1 MNPLGIWLQLL
12 AAVVLIVLAGSRLS
26 GDADAVSARTG
37 LSRSWIGVL
46 LLATVTSL
54 PELVTGVTAV
64 AYTGAPDIAVGGILG
79 SCVFNLTILVL
90 LDVITHRSG
99 RRQSIYLRVTGG
111 HTISSAFGLTLIAIA
126 GLGTLAAWRGVSLAV
141 GSVGMYS
148 PAILLLYLF
157 AMRQIFLSESS
168 GRAAPPPPSRDA
180 KHRGSRSLYLSL
192 GLAVATVVGTG
203 IWLPNI
209 GDALADVM
217 GWEDSFVGTIFIAV
231 ATSLPEVVVTLA
243 ALRIGAA
250 DMAVGNLLGSNV
262 FNIGILA
269 VEDLVYVRGPL
280 LSDASLIHAVSA
292 FTAIAMTGLVIGAIA
307 SGRAPGVRGVISLPS
322 ILILGLYVLNTYVL
336 FVGG

>member
-1 MNPLGIWLQLL
+1 MNPLLIWLQLL
-12 AAVVLIVLAGSRLS
+12 AAVVLIVIAGTRLS

-54 PELVTGVTAV
+54 PELVTGVTA
-64 AYTGAPDIAVGGILG
+64 AYTGVPDIAVGGILG

-111 HTISSAFGLTLIAIA
+111 HSISAAFGLTLIAVT
-126 GLGTLAAWRGVSLAV
+126 GFGTLTAWRGLPLAI
-141 GSVGMYS
+141 GSVGLYS

-157 AMRQIFLSESS
+157 AMRQIFLSES
-168 GRAAPPPPSRDA
+168 GGQAAPPPPSREVS
-180 KHRGSRSLYLSL
+180 HRGNRALYLSM
-192 GLAVATVVGTG
+192 GFAIAIVVGTG
-203 IWLPNI
+203 IWLPSI
-209 GDALADVM
+209 GEGIADVM
-217 GWEDSFVGTIFIAV
+217 GWKDSFVGTIFIAL

-262 FNIGILA
+262 FNIAILA
-269 VEDLVYVRGPL
+269 VEDLVYVQGSL

-307 SGRAPGVRGVISLPS
+307 SRRAPSIARVVSLPS
-322 ILILGLYVLNTYVL
+322 VLIIGLYALNFYVL

>member
-1 MNPLGIWLQLL
+1 MFIWLQLL
-12 AAVVLIVLAGSRLS
+12 VAVILIVIAGTRLS

-54 PELVTGVTAV
+54 PELVTGITAA

-99 RRQSIYLRVTGG
+99 RRQSIYLRITRG
-111 HTISSAFGLTLIAIA
+111 HTISSAFGLTLIAVA
-126 GLGTLAAWRGVSLAV
+126 GLGTLAAWRGLPLAI
-141 GSVGMYS
+141 GSVGLYS

-157 AMRQIFLSESS
+157 AMRKIFVSES
-168 GRAAPPPPSRDA
+168 GGQAAAPAPSGDVN
-180 KHRGSRSLYLSL
+180 HRSVRALYLSL
-192 GLAVATVVGTG
+192 GFAIAIVVGTG
-203 IWLPNI
+203 IWLPSI
-209 GDALADVM
+209 GEGIADVM
-217 GWEDSFVGTIFIAV
+217 GWEDSFVGTVFIAL

-262 FNIGILA
+262 FNIAILGI
-269 VEDLVYVRGPL
+269 EDLVYIQGPL
-280 LSDASLIHAVSA
+280 LSDASVIHAVSA
-292 FTAIAMTGLVIGAIA
+292 FTAIAMTGLVIVAIA
-307 SGRAPGVRGVISLPS
+307 SRRAPSIGGVISLPS
-322 ILILGLYVLNTYVL
+322 VLIFGLYGFNTYVL
-336 FVGG
+336 FVAG